1 MAVLGN
7 SLKSKNILTNNYTFI
22 FQPVFGRTNTGKN
35 TVRKKNLKCMLPTLM
50 ELIYTWN
57 SDSAILIIRIYTVI

>member
-50 ELIYTWN
+50 ELIYT
-57 SDSAILIIRIYTVI
+57 